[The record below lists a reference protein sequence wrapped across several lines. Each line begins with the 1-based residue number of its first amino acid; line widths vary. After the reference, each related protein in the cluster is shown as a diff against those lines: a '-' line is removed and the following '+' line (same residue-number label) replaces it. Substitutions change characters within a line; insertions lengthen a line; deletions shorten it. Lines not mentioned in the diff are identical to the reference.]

1 MNSHRYSKCNQ
12 IIMDNLITLFHY
24 KIELSTK
31 IIGQFPIFPL
41 WKLFFFMQILSISS
55 TFFSFFIL
63 HYYSFFTR
71 FILPIP

>member
-1 MNSHRYSKCNQ
+1 MTLNDNILAYHYHTMNSHRHSKCNQ

-41 WKLFFFMQILSISS
+41 
-55 TFFSFFIL
+55 
-63 HYYSFFTR
+63 
-71 FILPIP
+71 